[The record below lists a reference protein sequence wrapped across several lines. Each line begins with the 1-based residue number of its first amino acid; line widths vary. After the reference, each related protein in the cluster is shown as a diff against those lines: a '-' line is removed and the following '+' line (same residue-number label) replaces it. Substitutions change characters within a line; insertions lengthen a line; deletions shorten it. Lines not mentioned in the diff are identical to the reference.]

1 MSEYP
6 NTLPNQQQA
15 EPSMGQ
21 AGAPGGDQGASI
33 PAPTDEQM
41 RDALRPIQDPEIHL
55 GILDL
60 GLIYGV
66 QSESD
71 GVVKVRMTL
80 TSPAC
85 PIGPLLQAQVHSAL
99 LKLPGVKEVHVEL
112 VWDPPWD
119 PRTMATDEIK
129 MELGLL

>member
-1 MSEYP
+1 MTPENNLPATPAQPSTP
-6 NTLPNQQQA
+6 ANTAVPGMPTEEQLRQA
-15 EPSMGQ
+15 
-21 AGAPGGDQGASI
+21 I
-33 PAPTDEQM
+33 
-41 RDALRPIQDPEIHL
+41 RPIQDPEIHL

-66 QSESD
+66 QSEPN
-71 GVVKVRMTL
+71 GTVRVRMTL

-85 PIGPLLQAQVHSAL
+85 PVGPLLQAQVHAAL
-99 LKLPGVKEVHVEL
+99 LKLPGVKEAKVEL

>member
-1 MSEYP
+1 MDTP
-6 NTLPNQQQA
+6 ANN
-15 EPSMGQ
+15 
-21 AGAPGGDQGASI
+21 
-33 PAPTDEQM
+33 PAPPAAPTPASDMPTEAQI
-41 RDALRPIQDPEIHL
+41 RDIIRPIQDPEIHL

-66 QSESD
+66 QSEPN
-71 GVVKVRMTL
+71 GTARVRMTL

-85 PIGPLLQAQVHSAL
+85 PVGPLLQAQVHAAL
-99 LKLPGVKEVHVEL
+99 LKLPGVKEAKVEL

-119 PRTMATDEIK
+119 PRTMASDEIK

>member
-1 MSEYP
+1 MNESQKP
-6 NTLPNQQQA
+6 
-15 EPSMGQ
+15 EPIGTP
-21 AGAPGGDQGASI
+21 AWNPAACGGAPSSDTSSGTLTESQLW
-33 PAPTDEQM
+33 E
-41 RDALRPIQDPEIHL
+41 ALRPIQDPEIHL
-55 GILDL
+55 GIVDL

-66 QSESD
+66 EFNPD
-71 GVVKVRMTL
+71 GTVRVRMTL

-99 LKLPGVKEVHVEL
+99 LKLSGVKEVQVEL

-119 PRTMATDEIK
+119 PRTMASDEIK

>member
-1 MSEYP
+1 MIPQDP
-6 NTLPNQQQA
+6 NPT
-15 EPSMGQ
+15 S
-21 AGAPGGDQGASI
+21 
-33 PAPTDEQM
+33 PAPVPAPAAPVSGMPTEDQL

-66 QSESD
+66 QSEPN
-71 GVVKVRMTL
+71 GTVRVRMTL

-85 PIGPLLQAQVHSAL
+85 PVGPLLQAQVHAAL
-99 LKLPGVKEVHVEL
+99 LKLPGVKEAKVEL
-112 VWDPPWD
+112 VWEPPWD

>member
-1 MSEYP
+1 MSPEAP
-6 NTLPNQQQA
+6 T
-15 EPSMGQ
+15 PS
-21 AGAPGGDQGASI
+21 
-33 PAPTDEQM
+33 PAPPPGMPTEAQC

-66 QSESD
+66 QSEPN
-71 GVVKVRMTL
+71 GTVRVRMTL

-85 PIGPLLQAQVHSAL
+85 PVGPLLQAQVHAAL
-99 LKLPGVKEVHVEL
+99 LKLPGVKEAKVEL

-119 PRTMATDEIK
+119 PRTMASDEIK

>member
-1 MSEYP
+1 MNVTEE
-6 NTLPNQQQA
+6 QIR
-15 EPSMGQ
+15 
-21 AGAPGGDQGASI
+21 GA
-33 PAPTDEQM
+33 
-41 RDALRPIQDPEIHL
+41 LLPIQDPEIHL

-66 QSESD
+66 QSDPD
-71 GVVKVRMTL
+71 GTVRVRMTL

-85 PIGPLLQAQVHSAL
+85 PVGPLLQAQVHAVV
-99 LKLPGVKEVHVEL
+99 LKLPGVKEVKVDL

>member
-1 MSEYP
+1 MNPEDPTHASSP
-6 NTLPNQQQA
+6 
-15 EPSMGQ
+15 
-21 AGAPGGDQGASI
+21 APAPVTPAPAPVGASAGM
-33 PAPTDEQM
+33 PEDKQLW
-41 RDALRPIQDPEIHL
+41 DALRPIQDPEIHL

-66 QSESD
+66 QSEPN
-71 GVVKVRMTL
+71 GTVRVRMTL

-85 PIGPLLQAQVHSAL
+85 PVGPLLQAQVHAAL
-99 LKLPGVKEVHVEL
+99 LKLPGVKEAKVEL
-112 VWDPPWD
+112 VWEPPWD

>member
-1 MSEYP
+1 M
-6 NTLPNQQQA
+6 
-15 EPSMGQ
+15 
-21 AGAPGGDQGASI
+21 
-33 PAPTDEQM
+33 
-41 RDALRPIQDPEIHL
+41 DPEIHL

-66 QSESD
+66 QSEPD
-71 GVVKVRMTL
+71 GTVTVRMTL
-80 TSPAC
+80 TTPAC
-85 PIGPLLQAQVHSAL
+85 PIGPLLQSQVQAAL
-99 LKLPGVKEVHVEL
+99 VNLPGVKEAKVEL

>member
-1 MSEYP
+1 MSP
-6 NTLPNQQQA
+6 DDKNV
-15 EPSMGQ
+15 
-21 AGAPGGDQGASI
+21 APPLSPL
-33 PAPTDEQM
+33 PAPSAPPAGSPPGMPTEDQL
-41 RDALRPIQDPEIHL
+41 RAALRPIQDPEIHL

-66 QSESD
+66 QSEPN
-71 GVVKVRMTL
+71 GTVRVRMTL

-85 PIGPLLQAQVHSAL
+85 PVGPLLQAQVHAAL
-99 LKLPGVKEVHVEL
+99 LKLPGVKEAKVE
-112 VWDPPWD
+112 VIWDPPWD